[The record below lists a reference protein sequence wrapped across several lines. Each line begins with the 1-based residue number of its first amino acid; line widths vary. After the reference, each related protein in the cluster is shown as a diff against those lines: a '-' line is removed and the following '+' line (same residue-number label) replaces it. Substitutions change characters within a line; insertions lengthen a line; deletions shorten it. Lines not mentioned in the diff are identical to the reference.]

1 MPDAHYIDAH
11 LGDAHLVDVY
21 VGLGSNLDADR
32 RLREAAQAL
41 EAEFGPLRRST
52 VFRTAA
58 IGAPAPDYLNA
69 AVAFPTLL
77 PPAEVKAR
85 LVAIEDAARR
95 KRSQPPQPICALD
108 LDLLLYGRRVDAPL
122 RLPHADALV
131 RAHVLAP
138 LAEIAADLVHPLTG
152 ERIADVWAA
161 QARSVD
167 LATVGPLGGS

>member
-1 MPDAHYIDAH
+1 MPE
-11 LGDAHLVDVY
+11 VY

-52 VFRTAA
+52 VFRTPAV
-58 IGAPAPDYLNA
+58 GAPAPDYLNA
-69 AVAFPTLL
+69 AVAFSTTIPA
-77 PPAEVKAR
+77 AEVKSR

-138 LAEIAADLVHPLTG
+138 LAEIAPDLVHPLTG
-152 ERIADVWAA
+152 SRLADVWAA
-161 QARSVD
+161 QGRGAE
-167 LATVGPLGGS
+167 LAKVGPLGGA